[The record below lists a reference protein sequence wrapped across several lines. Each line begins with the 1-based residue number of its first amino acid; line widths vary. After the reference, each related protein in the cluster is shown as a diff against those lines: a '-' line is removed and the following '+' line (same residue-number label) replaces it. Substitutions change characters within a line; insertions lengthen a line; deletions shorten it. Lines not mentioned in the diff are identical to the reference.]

1 MYPFLEGFY
10 TNLTVTMNRYLVRR
24 LVLLIPTLLGMSF
37 LIFAMVRLLPGDIV
51 DALVGMDPTFTDEQK
66 FQLRDTFGLN
76 DPWLLQY
83 TKWIG
88 GMFRGDMGVSFRSR
102 EPIADHILRALPI
115 TIELALL
122 AILISLVVAVPLGII
137 SAVRQNSSLD
147 FWARV
152 AGLIGLS
159 MPSFW
164 LATLFLLFTS
174 LVFRWT
180 PSVIWVSPFENLPRN
195 LLQMF
200 LPALALSVQLM
211 AVEMRMVRSSLL
223 EVLRQDYIRTARA
236 KGLDERLILI
246 RHGLKNAFIPVITII
261 GIQLGA
267 LMGGSIIIE
276 QIFGLPGIG
285 WTMIQAI
292 FNRDYPVVQTATL
305 LLAVIFVV
313 INLLV
318 DLTYGFLDPRIKYS

>member
-1 MYPFLEGFY
+1 
-10 TNLTVTMNRYLVRR
+10 MNRYLFRR
-24 LVLLIPTLLGMSF
+24 IVLLLPTLIGMSF

-51 DALVGMDPTFTDEQK
+51 DALVGMDPTVTEEQK
-66 FQLRDTFGLN
+66 FTLRASFGLN
-76 DPWLLQY
+76 DPWPVQY
-83 TKWIG
+83 VKWIG
-88 GMFRGDMGVSFRSR
+88 GVLHGDLGLSFRSR
-102 EPIADHILRALPI
+102 EPITDHIVRALPI
-115 TIELALL
+115 TLELALL
-122 AILISLVVAVPLGII
+122 AIVFSIIVAVPLGVL
-137 SAVRQNSSLD
+137 SAVRQNSGIDLG
-147 FWARV
+147 ARV

-159 MPSFW
+159 VPSFW

-174 LVFRWT
+174 LVFRWV
-180 PSVIWVSPFENLPRN
+180 PSVIWVSPLENLPRN
-195 LLQMF
+195 LSQMA

-211 AVEMRMVRSSLL
+211 AVEMRMVRASLL

-236 KGLDERLILI
+236 KGLDETLVLV

-276 QIFGLPGIG
+276 QIFGLPGVG

-292 FNRDYPVVQTATL
+292 FNRDYPVVQAASL
-305 LLAVIFVV
+305 LLAVVFVL

-318 DLTYGFLDPRIKYS
+318 DLSYAALDPRIKYQ

>member
-1 MYPFLEGFY
+1 
-10 TNLTVTMNRYLVRR
+10 MNRYLIRR
-24 LVLLIPTLLGMSF
+24 LVLLLPTLVGMSF

-51 DALVGMDPTFTDEQK
+51 DALVGMDPTITEEQK
-66 FQLRDTFGLN
+66 FELRGSFGLN
-76 DPWLLQY
+76 DPWPVQY
-83 TKWIG
+83 VKWVG
-88 GMFRGDMGVSFRSR
+88 GIFQGDLGLSFRSR
-102 EPIADHILRALPI
+102 EPITDHLVRALPI

-122 AILISLVVAVPLGII
+122 SILLSIVVAVPLGVI
-137 SAVRQNSSLD
+137 SAVRQNSAMD

-152 AGLIGLS
+152 SGLIGLS

-174 LVFRWT
+174 LALRWT
-180 PSVIWVSPFENLPRN
+180 PSVIWISPLENLPRN
-195 LLQMF
+195 LLQML

-236 KGLDERLILI
+236 KGLNDRIVLW

-292 FNRDYPVVQTATL
+292 FNRDYPVVQAASL
-305 LLAVIFVV
+305 LLAVIFVL

-318 DLTYGFLDPRIKYS
+318 DLTYAFLDPRIKYS

>member
-1 MYPFLEGFY
+1 
-10 TNLTVTMNRYLVRR
+10 MNRYLLRR
-24 LVLLIPTLLGMSF
+24 LLLLLPTLVGMSF

-51 DALVGMDPTFTDEQK
+51 DALVGMDPTITAEQK
-66 FQLRDTFGLN
+66 FELRGSFGLN
-76 DPWLLQY
+76 DPWPVQY
-83 TKWIG
+83 VKWVG
-88 GMFRGDMGVSFRSR
+88 GIFRGDLGLSFRSR
-102 EPIADHILRALPI
+102 EPIADHLVRALPI

-122 AILISLVVAVPLGII
+122 SILLSIVVAVPLGVI
-137 SAVRQNSSLD
+137 SAVRQNSPMD

-174 LVFRWT
+174 LTFRWT
-180 PSVIWVSPFENLPRN
+180 PSVIWISPLENLPRN
-195 LLQMF
+195 LLQML

-236 KGLDERLILI
+236 KGLNDRIVLW

-292 FNRDYPVVQTATL
+292 FNRDYPVVQAASL
-305 LLAVIFVV
+305 LLAVIFVL
-313 INLLV
+313 INLMV
-318 DLTYGFLDPRIKYS
+318 DLTYAFLDPRIKYS

>member
-1 MYPFLEGFY
+1 
-10 TNLTVTMNRYLVRR
+10 
-24 LVLLIPTLLGMSF
+24 
-37 LIFAMVRLLPGDIV
+37 
-51 DALVGMDPTFTDEQK
+51 
-66 FQLRDTFGLN
+66 
-76 DPWLLQY
+76 
-83 TKWIG
+83 
-88 GMFRGDMGVSFRSR
+88 
-102 EPIADHILRALPI
+102 
-115 TIELALL
+115 
-122 AILISLVVAVPLGII
+122 
-137 SAVRQNSSLD
+137 VRQNGPVDL
-147 FWARV
+147 WARV

-180 PSVIWVSPFENLPRN
+180 PSVIWVSPLEDLPRN
-195 LLQMF
+195 LLQML

-236 KGLDERLILI
+236 KGLNERIVLL

-292 FNRDYPVVQTATL
+292 FNRDYPVVQAASL
-305 LLAVIFVV
+305 FLAVIFVV

-318 DLTYGFLDPRIKYS
+318 DLTYAFLDPRIKYS

>member
-1 MYPFLEGFY
+1 
-10 TNLTVTMNRYLVRR
+10 
-24 LVLLIPTLLGMSF
+24 MSF

-51 DALVGMDPTFTDEQK
+51 DALVGMDPTITAEQK
-66 FQLRDTFGLN
+66 FELRGSFGLN
-76 DPWLLQY
+76 DPWPVQY
-83 TKWIG
+83 VKWVG
-88 GMFRGDMGVSFRSR
+88 GIFRGDLGLSFRSR
-102 EPIADHILRALPI
+102 EPIADHLVRALPI

-122 AILISLVVAVPLGII
+122 SILLSIVVAVPLGVI
-137 SAVRQNSSLD
+137 SAVRQNSPMD

-174 LVFRWT
+174 LTFRWT
-180 PSVIWVSPFENLPRN
+180 PSVIWISPLENLPRN
-195 LLQMF
+195 LLQML

-236 KGLDERLILI
+236 KGLNDRIVLW

-292 FNRDYPVVQTATL
+292 FNRDYPVVQAASL
-305 LLAVIFVV
+305 LLAVIFVL
-313 INLLV
+313 INLMV
-318 DLTYGFLDPRIKYS
+318 DLTYAFLDPRIKYS